1 MESLY
6 KRKMFASMRKTKV
19 AVNKK
24 RQIGL
29 PASILDD
36 SDEGSFSSSSSGSQ
50 SDFRSTPED
59 SEQEDREDRDWSES
73 GASGASSSDDSRSV
87 TRRKRSFLGRGDDSS
102 SSSSGGE
109 EEEDG
114 RSQPKRKVQPKKR
127 SRLQRQDESDSEQT
141 EEKRKEEAEKAKR
154 RQRHNKLLALSRRM
168 KARVPNRRRSRLQQ
182 VQNRAGSGFLILW
195 RTTYRETRTGVPPDF
210 VTVIYYD
217 RRGRCCVS
225 TVLSHQEEYDPP

>member
-1 MESLY
+1 
-6 KRKMFASMRKTKV
+6 MRKTKV

-36 SDEGSFSSSSSGSQ
+36 SDEGSFSSSTSGSQ
-50 SDFRSTPED
+50 SDFHSTPED
-59 SEQEDREDRDWSES
+59 SEREEDREDRDWSE
-73 GASGASSSDDSRSV
+73 SGASSSDDSRSV
-87 TRRKRSFLGRGDDSS
+87 TRRKRSFLGGGDDSS
-102 SSSSGGE
+102 SSSSRGGE

-141 EEKRKEEAEKAKR
+141 EEKRKEEAEKEKR

-168 KARVPNRRRSRLQQ
+168 KARVPNRRRSRLKQ
-182 VQNRAGSGFLILW
+182 VQNRAVLPDLLIRTPLRSSARTERKTGSGLLH
-195 RTTYRETRTGVPPDF
+195 RTRSLLPLLCD
-210 VTVIYYD
+210 
-217 RRGRCCVS
+217 
-225 TVLSHQEEYDPP
+225 L